1 MECYNTTVF
10 FFNHDWNFKVRIAS
24 QETSDV
30 PKSFLSSSRR
40 VRVTSPSSQ
49 IHLKFSRVESMSSHD
64 LLESSQTRFTRTV
77 ESLGFLGLQARVKLN
92 FTLFVCLFLLWNGA
106 QKCYKMAPGKFDNG
120 AQHAIKWCPIS
131 YKMVTNV
138 VLARSIAGDLYLRFL
153 WKRFALYTCLF
164 HSQSFQQVYHN
175 IAASVATK
183 GVRKGGG
190 VGINPPPLSLI
201 FYKNFITFA
210 RRLSVFA
217 YFLLVNLST

>member
-1 MECYNTTVF
+1 MLQYNSF
-10 FFNHDWNFKVRIAS
+10 FLQSWLKFQSADSFTRNQWCS
-24 QETSDV
+24 QIIFIEFETSQSHKPFESD
-30 PKSFLSSSRR
+30 SSEIFSSRVNVESWLAR
-40 VRVTSPSSQ
+40 VKSDSIHKNCRVTWIPWFASSSQ
-49 IHLKFSRVESMSSHD
+49 IKFHTFRMSFFAMKW
-64 LLESSQTRFTRTV
+64 RP
-77 ESLGFLGLQARVKLN
+77 
-92 FTLFVCLFLLWNGA
+92 
-106 QKCYKMAPGKFDNG
+106 KCYKMAPGKFDNG

-190 VGINPPPLSLI
+190 VGIDPPPW
-201 FYKNFITFA
+201 A
-210 RRLSVFA
+210 W
-217 YFLLVNLST
+217 YFTKTLLPSQGD